1 METKPAAF
9 RSKLWPCIVLG
20 LLASTLALT
29 SLWLA
34 LAPPSREIPSLQ
46 VSGSPA
52 AVADCMAGKLRADTS
67 GNGTRDPMI
76 LQPQVSILA
85 RDNDPTARMIID
97 GTMQVH
103 VVVSLTQSGKGHT
116 EARLTTV
123 PIPDPA
129 PGLSKIIQA
138 CAQR

>member
-1 METKPAAF
+1 METKLAAF

-20 LLASTLALT
+20 LLASALALT

-34 LAPPSREIPSLQ
+34 LAPPPREIPSLQ
-46 VSGSPA
+46 VGGTPA
-52 AVADCMAGKLRADTS
+52 TVADCLAGKLRTDTS
-67 GNGTRDPMI
+67 ANGTRDPMI

-85 RDNDPTARMIID
+85 RNDDPTTRMIID

-103 VVVSLTQSGKGHT
+103 VVISLSRSGERQT

-123 PIPDPA
+123 PIPDPV
-129 PGLSKIIQA
+129 PGLKKIIQA
-138 CAQR
+138 CAER